1 MKKKEIKKKLFKLL
15 ETEQGKISKKDWKFI
30 DEYLTY
36 EIINEYIDTTGRAV
50 IIPGLTAEVKHIFRV
65 NELLEQLQINKI

>member
-1 MKKKEIKKKLFKLL
+1 MTQKEIKKKLFKLL
-15 ETEQGKISKKDWKFI
+15 ETKTSKITKKDWKFI

-50 IIPGLTAEVKHIFRV
+50 IIPGLTSEIKHIFRV
-65 NELLEQLQINKI
+65 NELLEQLEINKL